1 MAGVPLLT
9 RQAAMD
15 AVSNQ
20 KENPIMSNK
29 QQPGRKPT
37 HGVFHIRGEG
47 KNAYWTKIGAA
58 WIHEDGEGLNLSLD
72 FIPTDTTGRLVIR
85 ANKADTQTQGEAAQ

>member
-1 MAGVPLLT
+1 
-9 RQAAMD
+9 
-15 AVSNQ
+15 
-20 KENPIMSNK
+20 MSNK

-47 KNAYWTKIGAA
+47 KSAYWTKIGAA
-58 WIHEDGEGLNLSLD
+58 WIHDDGEGLNLSLE

-85 ANKADTQTQGEAAQ
+85 ANKADTQTQGEAAK

>member
-1 MAGVPLLT
+1 
-9 RQAAMD
+9 
-15 AVSNQ
+15 
-20 KENPIMSNK
+20 MSK
-29 QQPGRKPT
+29 LQQPGKKPT

-72 FIPTDTTGRLVIR
+72 FIPTDGSGRLVIR
-85 ANKADTQTQGEAAQ
+85 ANKPADTHAQGEAAQ

>member
-1 MAGVPLLT
+1 MSKPEQT
-9 RQAAMD
+9 R
-15 AVSNQ
+15 
-20 KENPIMSNK
+20 
-29 QQPGRKPT
+29 RKPT

-72 FIPTDTTGRLVIR
+72 FIPTDGTARLVIR
-85 ANKADTQTQGEAAQ
+85 ANKDDTKSQGESAR

>member
-9 RQAAMD
+9 RQAAKG

-20 KENPIMSNK
+20 KENLIMSK

-37 HGVFHIRGEG
+37 HGVYHIRGEG

-58 WIHEDGEGLNLSLD
+58 WIHDDGEGLNLSLE

-85 ANKADTQTQGEAAQ
+85 ANKADTQTQGEAAK